1 MAAPGTFTMGSLVLN
16 PTSNLNFR
24 LGAPGVVGGAN
35 NDLIS
40 VTGSLTLGGVL
51 NVTNSASFGAGTYRL
66 INYGGGLTNNGLG
79 VGTTP
84 VGFTASDFTI
94 QTSVANQVNVVV
106 GTSVLFW
113 DGAQTVANNVV
124 NGGSGDWNTT
134 ATNWTNAS
142 GERRDECRVE

>member
-1 MAAPGTFTMGSLVLN
+1 MFTGES
-16 PTSNLNFR
+16 
-24 LGAPGVVGGAN
+24 GVSGN
-35 NDLIS
+35 NS
-40 VTGSLTLGGVL
+40 GFTGSNPVAPEGVQ
-51 NVTNSASFGAGTYRL
+51 VGIFQMAGIATQSIYFTPGTYRL